1 MITFWSRKIEQGDHS
16 KSDLC
21 ADLISLRQ
29 PPQRVSETLRG
40 LKKGSLLLD
49 DPLQDDLPHYVRGDL
64 IVDEKG
70 NIKPNWIVPFGLLPK
85 GAKPWLREFKKE
97 ASDLLTNYIR
107 VMRWRQAASGTHRP
121 FGMVGFYWSDDG
133 GTWNNVPTE
142 YQVFARQS
150 QGFDMRPDALAA
162 TADLIAANALEPF
175 AHELIRE
182 AGHLASNA
190 PRSAL
195 LIAFSALETGL
206 KAHVAYLLK
215 GSETLLA
222 KLPSPPV
229 NTLLS
234 EVIPELHSR
243 AGIKTEHVPLAKPAR
258 EYLTKWVT
266 QRNQV
271 AHGVKQTVDGED
283 LNELIRF
290 VSDILY
296 VLDACRGKE
305 WALAHL
311 RSGHFSA

>member
-1 MITFWSRKIEQGDHS
+1 
-16 KSDLC
+16 
-21 ADLISLRQ
+21 
-29 PPQRVSETLRG
+29 
-40 LKKGSLLLD
+40 
-49 DPLQDDLPHYVRGDL
+49 
-64 IVDEKG
+64 
-70 NIKPNWIVPFGLLPK
+70 
-85 GAKPWLREFKKE
+85 
-97 ASDLLTNYIR
+97 
-107 VMRWRQAASGTHRP
+107 
-121 FGMVGFYWSDDG
+121 MVGFYWSDDSV
-133 GTWNNVPTE
+133 TWNNVPTE
-142 YQVFARQS
+142 YQVFARQPR
-150 QGFDMRPDALAA
+150 GFDIRPDALAA
-162 TADLIAANALEPF
+162 TADLIAANAAEPF

-229 NTLLS
+229 QTLLG
-234 EVIPELHSR
+234 EVIPELHSK
-243 AGIKTEHVPLAKPAR
+243 AGIKTEHLPLAEPAR
-258 EYLTKWVT
+258 KYLTKWVT

-283 LNELIRF
+283 LRELIRF

-296 VLDACRGKE
+296 ILDACRGQE

-311 RSGHFSA
+311 RSAHFAA